1 MKFLVIF
8 FLGNCETIV
17 FNISGLSNEVN
28 FSSLIK
34 NSIFVN
40 SVLMQIHKKFF
51 PEVMQDNET
60 AYFNHLSGI
69 IDSVDELSTME
80 ITKKPN
86 AYHFRLAPS
95 LPKYN
100 NILIE
105 ELLKFHNMF
114 GIRMNMSKSIKTS
127 GSIVFEI
134 NLDNSK

>member
-1 MKFLVIF
+1 
-8 FLGNCETIV
+8 
-17 FNISGLSNEVN
+17 
-28 FSSLIK
+28 
-34 NSIFVN
+34 
-40 SVLMQIHKKFF
+40 MQIHKKFF

-60 AYFNHLSGI
+60 IFFAHLEGI
-69 IDSVDELSTME
+69 IDSVDELSIME
-80 ITKKPN
+80 ITKKPK

-134 NLDNSK
+134 TI